1 MLTKSIKSIV
11 IFLSLTLSLAT
22 TQALP
27 NNMTEDQFAKFAS
40 TLTEKLNNKIF
51 SQIAVEQ
58 NSFTS
63 NQKVRLSEVVDQEQS
78 IWFDTILE
86 GDYQLGAD
94 DLAID
99 EISKVYNENNM
110 PVAYRVRFSQDAF
123 DTGSCDYDSEYV
135 YQHPEQ
141 TVDVLTKAGCTHGRI
156 VGYTIISLDL
166 QFHVRDN
173 EEIESFQ
180 D

>member
-1 MLTKSIKSIV
+1 M
-11 IFLSLTLSLAT
+11 SLTLSLAIS
-22 TQALP
+22 QALP
-27 NNMTEDQFAKFAS
+27 NNMTEDQFAHFA
-40 TLTEKLNNKIF
+40 TTVTEKLNKKIY
-51 SQIAVEQ
+51 SQTTVEQ
-58 NSFTS
+58 NSFSS
-63 NQKVRLSEVVDQEQS
+63 NQKVRLGEIIDQEQS

-94 DLAID
+94 DLSID

-110 PVAYRVRFSQDAF
+110 PVAYRLRFSQDAF
-123 DTGSCDYDSEYV
+123 DTGSCDYDSEYI

-141 TVDVLTKAGCTHGRI
+141 TVSVLTEAGCTHGRI

-166 QFHVRDN
+166 QFHVRDDQ
-173 EEIESFQ
+173 EIESFQ